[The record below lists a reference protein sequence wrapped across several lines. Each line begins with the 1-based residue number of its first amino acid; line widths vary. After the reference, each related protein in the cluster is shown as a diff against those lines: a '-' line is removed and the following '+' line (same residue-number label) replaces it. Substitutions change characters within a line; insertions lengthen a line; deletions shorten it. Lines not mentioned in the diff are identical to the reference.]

1 MKSLDPFFQHDIVH
15 AWAGRSFILCHYHH
29 RKALKELKK
38 KSQNEKRLKLLEI
51 EQKFKESQFQIQLIK
66 NEMQQKMKSLE
77 MQIQEEMMKREE
89 KEKR

>member
-51 EQKFKESQFQIQLIK
+51 EQKQKELQLKQHLIK
-66 NEMQQKMKSLE
+66 QEMRQKMELLE
-77 MQIQEEMMKREE
+77 KQIEEKMMKREE
-89 KEKR
+89 K